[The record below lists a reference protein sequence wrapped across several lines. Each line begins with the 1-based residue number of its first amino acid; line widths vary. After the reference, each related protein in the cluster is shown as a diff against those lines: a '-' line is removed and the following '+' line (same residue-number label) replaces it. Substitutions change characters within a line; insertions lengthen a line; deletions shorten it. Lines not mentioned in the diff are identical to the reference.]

1 VIEIVCRR
9 TIEAPAHR
17 VWDLVEPVER
27 LPQWFSGTEAAVL
40 LGGCSLGRKQRVSG
54 RWGRHRFE
62 IDQTVTRYEPPRV
75 LGWRHDAERL
85 DGRQAPRISRQIEFC
100 IQLEPVGQRTRVEL
114 VSRHVPDNVLKGLII
129 HLIAGP
135 RIRRMLNASLDTMTA
150 ILAPSGGG
158 NRAGSRVD

>member
-1 VIEIVCRR
+1 MIEIVCQR
-9 TIEAPAHR
+9 TIEAPVQR
-17 VWDLVEPVER
+17 VWDLIEPVER
-27 LPQWFSGTEAAVL
+27 LPEWFSGTGTAVL
-40 LGGCSLGRKQRVSG
+40 LAGRAVGRKQRVSG
-54 RWGRHRFE
+54 RWGSHGFE

-114 VSRHVPDNVLKGLII
+114 VSRHVPDNVLKGL
-129 HLIAGP
+129 LIRVIAAP
-135 RIRRMLNASLDTMTA
+135 RIRRMLNTSLERITS

-158 NRAGSRVD
+158 LTSA